1 MFLLLLSL
9 TTSAIAQ
16 NNDKGIVYK
25 KRTEI
30 DFEGVDVEGTL
41 VKPQGALVLDRQT
54 ARFNPLIKLRT
65 DFNPEMI
72 LSINEIK

>member
-30 DFEGVDVEGTL
+30 DFEGVDVEGQL
-41 VKPQGALVLDRQT
+41 VKPQGSLILDRQK
-54 ARFNPLIKLRT
+54 ARFNPLISLRT
-65 DFNPEMI
+65 DFNPEM
-72 LSINEIK
+72 SSSVYQVK